1 MPGRGLSFRQLKAFL
16 YFLSALPA
24 VVCLP
29 ASAAEDAAVI
39 VETVTA
45 VRSDSVST
53 GWELTGTV
61 VSKRHAKLSSRA
73 EGLVEK
79 VLVDAG
85 SKVEKGD
92 VLLTLDTRLAEI
104 ELELIHA
111 EIETAQVQLEDAERE
126 REEVR
131 RLTSSGAFAKSEA
144 ASREAN
150 ARIRAAEMKALEVR
164 GEQQKERIERH
175 QLVAPFS
182 GSIAKKTTEE
192 GEWVETGTT
201 VFELV
206 ETDSLWFDLQVAQE
220 FLAAVESVESA
231 VIRLDAYPDRELTA
245 EIDVVVPVKDPISRT
260 FLTRLTFDDPEG
272 QASPGMSGTAHLRV
286 RSSNSG
292 NISVPR
298 DAVTRYPDGS
308 AKVWVVRG
316 ENDGQVARSLTVI
329 TAGGLGET
337 VEIEN
342 GLEGGERVVVRG
354 NEGLSEGQEVEARER
369 KTNSS
374 PSGL

>member
-1 MPGRGLSFRQLKAFL
+1 MKAFL
-16 YFLSALPA
+16 YFLFALPA
-24 VVCLP
+24 VVSLS

-53 GWELTGTV
+53 AWELTGTV

-231 VIRLDAYPDRELTA
+231 VVRLDAYPDRELTA

-272 QASPGMSGTAHLRV
+272 QASPGMSGTAHLQV

-316 ENDGQVARSLTVI
+316 EDGGQVARSVTVI

-337 VEIEN
+337 VEIEK
-342 GLEGGERVVVRG
+342 GLQGGERVVVRG
-354 NEGLSEGQEVEARER
+354 NEGLSEGQKVEARER